1 MKATFAMFDFGFKNL
16 LKIERPTSENI
27 IFRNQN
33 KNVPSQESQKI
44 IALCFTYKN
53 KYIKKITAFPPKEE

>member
-16 LKIERPTSENI
+16 PKIERPTSENV

-33 KNVPSQESQKI
+33 KNMPAQER
-44 IALCFTYKN
+44 
-53 KYIKKITAFPPKEE
+53 KKK